1 MTIGGLASCLV
12 VFALLLRIVFLPFT
26 TLDTGDTAARIWIG
40 WLWSEDPYLI
50 TSGLWGPLHFYMI
63 GTVMSFWPDPVWA
76 PIALHVVIGSLLPV
90 VVYRLTFELFGDR
103 RSAIAAGIIF
113 AVYPGAIAVSLG
125 AQAEAPFMLFLGL
138 GLIGLVRAWRPDGR
152 ISHALFA
159 GLSITLASMLRYEAW
174 LILPFLALLFVRRP
188 KIGAVFVATAMIH
201 PVFWMIG
208 NTVAF
213 GNPLYSLL
221 ATSTWL
227 QDVMAHEPDT
237 SLVPGLGRVSRLI
250 VKTATEMTIPVALLI
265 AAGVVRCLKQK
276 RIESVWL
283 LPALGLFLIFA
294 VSAFRDTMTIKAGYT
309 TTFGLL
315 LIPFVA
321 CALERLGI
329 ERWSRPR
336 CLAHAAVLLAVIGL
350 FMSESA
356 LGLLPGGRRLSASP
370 VPSIPDEDSVR
381 KLQSLI
387 ERAGLRQAS
396 DGFISDFFGFLT
408 TPYVAWQTRLH
419 PQQICRAPGA
429 ANVPADCGA
438 TPENP
443 AGQSIRRPHHATG
456 KQAGVTLE
464 A

>member
-1 MTIGGLASCLV
+1 
-12 VFALLLRIVFLPFT
+12 
-26 TLDTGDTAARIWIG
+26 
-40 WLWSEDPYLI
+40 
-50 TSGLWGPLHFYMI
+50 
-63 GTVMSFWPDPVWA
+63 
-76 PIALHVVIGSLLPV
+76 
-90 VVYRLTFELFGDR
+90 
-103 RSAIAAGIIF
+103 
-113 AVYPGAIAVSLG
+113 
-125 AQAEAPFMLFLGL
+125 MLFLGL
-138 GLIGLVRAWRPDGR
+138 GLIGLVRAWRPEGR

-227 QDVMAHEPDT
+227 QDVMAREPDM

-250 VKTATEMTIPVALLI
+250 AKTATEMTIPVALLI

-321 CALERLGI
+321 CALEWLGI
-329 ERWSRPR
+329 QRWSRT
-336 CLAHAAVLLAVIGL
+336 A
-350 FMSESA
+350 
-356 LGLLPGGRRLSASP
+356 LPGARCGPACSDRT
-370 VPSIPDEDSVR
+370 IHVR
-381 KLQSLI
+381 I
-387 ERAGLRQAS
+387 GTE
-396 DGFISDFFGFLT
+396 
-408 TPYVAWQTRLH
+408 P
-419 PQQICRAPGA
+419 A
-429 ANVPADCGA
+429 A
-438 TPENP
+438 
-443 AGQSIRRPHHATG
+443 RRPSAECKSG
-456 KQAGVTLE
+456 TLDS
-464 A
+464 